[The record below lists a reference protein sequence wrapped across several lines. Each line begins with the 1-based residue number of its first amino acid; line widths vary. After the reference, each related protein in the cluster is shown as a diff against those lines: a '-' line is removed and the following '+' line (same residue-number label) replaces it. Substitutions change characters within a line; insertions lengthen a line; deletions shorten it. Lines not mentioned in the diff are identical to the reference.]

1 MAWEEFVREDVVEGL
16 ECPFIT
22 VAPRSFFFN
31 SSFTRSADIA
41 DSEFVRILVDPV
53 DRKLGFEF
61 HRGNK
66 APNSF
71 VLSRSNKD
79 KKRLGK
85 FHGLSCASEGLLSKY
100 PWVRSVS
107 KLQPKERRFT
117 PRKEGGV
124 WAIYLAPAFEEQNAR
139 ESKEIPAEAQGVYR
153 YVREGGEIVYI
164 GRGWVR
170 RRLAEPQRQDWDFDR
185 VEYSVIE
192 SPDKQV
198 FWETYWIDRFKE
210 DHKGALPF
218 YNRVSGA
225 SCAPLDSEGDASANA
240 S

>member
-1 MAWEEFVREDVVEGL
+1 MAWEEFVRSDVLRGL
-16 ECPFIT
+16 GCSFIT
-22 VAPRSFFFN
+22 IMAKSFFFN
-31 SSFTRSADIA
+31 AAFTRSADIS
-41 DSEFVRILVDPV
+41 DSEYVRILVDAA

-61 HRGNK
+61 HRDK
-66 APNSF
+66 VPNCF
-71 VLSRSNKD
+71 ALSKDHKD

-85 FHGLSCASEGLLSKY
+85 YQGMHCGSEGLLSKY

-117 PRKEGGV
+117 PRKEAGA

-139 ESKEIPAEAQGVYR
+139 ESKDIPAEAQGVYR

-185 VEYSVIE
+185 VEYSIIE
-192 SPDKQV
+192 SPDRQV
-198 FWETYWIDRFKE
+198 FWETYWIDRFKAE
-210 DHKGALPF
+210 HKGALPF

-225 SCAPLDSEGDASANA
+225 ACAPLESEGDAPEGES
-240 S
+240 

>member
-1 MAWEEFVREDVVEGL
+1 MAWEEFVRNDVLQGL
-16 ECPFIT
+16 ECPFVTIT
-22 VAPRSFFFN
+22 PTGLFFN
-31 SSFTRSADIA
+31 AAFTRSADIA
-41 DSEFVRILVDPV
+41 DSEYVRILVDAA

-61 HRGNK
+61 QREK
-66 APNSF
+66 APNCF
-71 VLSRSNKD
+71 ALKKNHKD

-85 FHGLSCASEGLLSKY
+85 FHGLSCSSAGLFSKY

-107 KLQPKERRFT
+107 KLHPKERRFA

-139 ESKEIPAEAQGVYR
+139 ESKEIPTEAQGVYR

-170 RRLAEPQRQDWDFDR
+170 RRLAEPQRQEWDFDR
-185 VEYSVIE
+185 VEYSIIE

-210 DHKGALPF
+210 EHKGSLPF

-225 SCAPLDSEGDASANA
+225 SCAPPDGEGDASGGA